1 MLCITKPGLHS
12 DLEVIASCVDSLK
25 ATCGEDAQHEMA
37 TIFIASYIT
46 ISTVMIKSRNK
57 CYLHSTWGTQGTR
70 SICSLVFFFF
80 FFFLERVLSQEHKAA
95 NGCILF

>member
-1 MLCITKPGLHS
+1 MLCITKLGLHS

-70 SICSLVFFFF
+70 SICSLVFFSF